1 MSYLYKAHCYDTTT
15 ELHAVVAADCPLY
28 TDGAKIL
35 QCTPTQTGIDM
46 SIYDIASQST
56 QTLSIVPKLIE
67 CAPDLTSTVDLSWK
81 IVLAFVVAWGIKQL
95 ANTVR
100 MTT

>member
-15 ELHAVVAADCPLY
+15 ELYAVVAADCPLY

-35 QCTPTQTGIDM
+35 QCTPTQSGIDM

-56 QTLSIVPKLIE
+56 QTLSIVPNQID
-67 CAPDLTSTVDLSWK
+67 CSVDLTSTVELSWQ
-81 IVLAFVVAWGIKQL
+81 IVLALVVAWGVRQL
-95 ANTVR
+95 AT
-100 MTT
+100 MAKTT